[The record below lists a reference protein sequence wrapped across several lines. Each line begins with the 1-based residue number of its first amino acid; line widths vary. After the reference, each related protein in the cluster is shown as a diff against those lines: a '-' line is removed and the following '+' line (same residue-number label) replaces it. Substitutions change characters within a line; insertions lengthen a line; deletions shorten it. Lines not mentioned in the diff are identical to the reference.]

1 MQKIQGRSTMIIRR
15 ASEADFIFT
24 ADEYDGELRVLK
36 FNGNE
41 GISKPFRYAIKL
53 AALDSEIDFN
63 TIVGKSACLSIS
75 HETGERYVNGIV
87 TRFTQ
92 FGKSGTGRR
101 YTIYHAEFVPLIWL
115 LKYRHGCRIFQNMT
129 FEGII
134 RQVFQ
139 DAGVGNNYYRFT
151 LTGTHNSHEYCVQ
164 YRESDF
170 NFISRLMEEE
180 GIFYYFDHTEDMH
193 VMVIADNSSAHS
205 EIESSTIVFNEST
218 SMVYDQEYV
227 YEFKFLQQVK
237 PSSASLRDFNYERPS
252 LGMDTMALSGDENL
266 LPEEENLE
274 IYDYPGNY
282 QDPDFGAEIVS
293 IKLDSLK
300 TNRQMGIGK
309 SICRRFLPGYRF
321 TLDRHYRS
329 SFNQEYLITHLVNS
343 GTQPLGENSD
353 EEGFQYNNNFEC
365 IAYSV
370 PFRPPRKT
378 PKPVIDGA
386 QTAYVV
392 GPSGDDIYF
401 DELGRVK
408 VQFHWDRVG
417 RNDENSSCWV
427 RVSDG
432 YAGQNHGIQFTP
444 LIGDEVIVDFLE
456 GDPDR
461 PIIVG
466 RVYNAANMPPLKPQ
480 DRIQNVILTPYQH
493 RLLMDDKGAHITLNT
508 GGKETVK
515 MSDGKK
521 DTDFG
526 NNINISTADAHFI
539 QLADGSKAQGITIST
554 LKGNMVVL
562 DDKNENITVITT
574 NGHIAVLDD
583 KNKKIEIKSTDSHS
597 ITIDDQG
604 QSITVVDS
612 SDQHKFQIDISGQKL
627 IISTDS
633 GSIDMLAPSGTVT
646 IKASQVDI
654 DASQGIEA
662 KAGTDVKINGGTN
675 VNIEAGM
682 EMTSKGLNVTSEAGL
697 QHSIKGTMVSAEASG
712 IHTIKGGLVEIN

>member
-1 MQKIQGRSTMIIRR
+1 MIIRR
-15 ASEADFIFT
+15 ASEADFTFT

-129 FEGII
+129 FEDII

-139 DAGVGNNYYRFT
+139 DAGVGSDYYRFAPF
-151 LTGTHNSHEYCVQ
+151 TGTHNSHEYCVQ

-170 NFISRLMEEE
+170 SFISRLMEEE
-180 GIFYYFDHTEDMH
+180 GMFYYFEHTEDMH
-193 VMVIADNSSAHS
+193 VMVIADNSSAHN
-205 EIESSTIVFNEST
+205 EIESSTIVFNESS
-218 SMVYDQEYV
+218 SMVHDQEYV

-252 LGMDTMALSGDENL
+252 LGMDTMALSGDEGL

-274 IYDYPGNY
+274 IYDYPGDY
-282 QDPDFGAEIVS
+282 QDPDFGAEIAS
-293 IKLDSLK
+293 IRLDSLK

-309 SICRRFLPGYRF
+309 SVCRRFLPGYRF
-321 TLDRHYRS
+321 TLERHDRA

-343 GTQPLGENSD
+343 GTQPLGEDSD
-353 EEGFQYNNNFEC
+353 EEGFQYNNDFEC

-378 PKPVIDGA
+378 PKPIIEGV

-392 GPSGDDIYF
+392 GPGGDDIYF
-401 DELGRVK
+401 DGLGRVK

-432 YAGQNHGIQFTP
+432 YAGQNHGIQFPP
-444 LIGDEVIVDFLE
+444 LVGDEVIVSFLE

-461 PIIVG
+461 PIITG
-466 RVYNAANMPPLKPQ
+466 RVYNGINRPLLEP
-480 DRIQNVILTPYQH
+480 DNSIQNKIQTPYNHWMLFDDKRQAIILTTGKTQQIRMRDDPADSSDSEKKYGNYIILMTSDKHSIYMAYGDEVQH
-493 RLLMDDKGAHITLNT
+493 IRLNSSKNHSITLDDKAGSISITSA
-508 GGKETVK
+508 GGH
-515 MSDGKK
+515 
-521 DTDFG
+521 
-526 NNINISTADAHFI
+526 N
-539 QLADGSKAQGITIST
+539 
-554 LKGNMVVL
+554 VVL
-562 DDKNENITVITT
+562 DDGNKKINLTSTG
-574 NGHIAVLDD
+574 GHFIEINDD
-583 KNKKIEIKSTDSHS
+583 KNEIVTSDSSGQQTFTITSGGGIEINNGSDNIS
-597 ITIDDQG
+597 IKAPAAAIKLDA
-604 QSITVVDS
+604 SN
-612 SDQHKFQIDISGQKL
+612 IDITSSGD
-627 IISTDS
+627 IN
-633 GSIDMLAPSGTVT
+633 M
-646 IKASQVDI
+646 KAN
-654 DASQGIEA
+654 G
-662 KAGTDVKINGGTN
+662 KI
-675 VNIEAGM
+675 NIEATEIIENGKAKV
-682 EMTSKGLNVTSEAGL
+682 E
-697 QHSIKGTMVSAEASG
+697 
-712 IHTIKGGLVEIN
+712 IKGGAQASVKAASVEVNGSAKVSIQGILVEVKGTPIKLN